1 MVMSQADLLPAS
13 SAIPAKRQ
21 QIVAGARQVF
31 TELGFE
37 RASVDLIASKAGVSK
52 ATIYNHYEDKKAL
65 FVACIV
71 QDAEDLHAVLRNCL
85 GEPAGDVEQALQVVG
100 EKTMRVFLS
109 PPIVA
114 LYRHIIAETG
124 RFPDLGRIIFDR
136 GSNVIHGAIASH
148 LERWDRSGALRIDDA
163 RAAAVQFLALCQSDL
178 VSRAR
183 LAVLQYPVDDEVRDT
198 VKRAVRTFVR
208 AYRA

>member
-1 MVMSQADLLPAS
+1 MSQADLLPAP

-37 RASVDLIASKAGVSK
+37 RASVDLIASRAGVSK
-52 ATIYNHYEDKKAL
+52 ATIYNHYDDKKAL
-65 FVACIV
+65 FVACIA
-71 QDAEDLHAVLRNCL
+71 QDAEDLRAVLRDCL
-85 GEPAGDVEQALQVVG
+85 GEPAGDVEQALQLVG

-114 LYRHIIAETG
+114 LYRQIIAEAG

-148 LERWDRSGALRIDDA
+148 LERWDRSGALRIEDA
-163 RAAAVQFLALCQSDL
+163 RAAAVQFLALCQGDL
-178 VSRAR
+178 VSAR
-183 LAVLQYPVDDEVRDT
+183 GWRCSSTRSTTRCATP
-198 VKRAVRTFVR
+198 
-208 AYRA
+208 

>member
-1 MVMSQADLLPAS
+1 MSQPDPLSTTAVV
-13 SAIPAKRQ
+13 IPAKRQ

-37 RASVDLIASKAGVSK
+37 RASVDLIASRAGVSK

-65 FVACIV
+65 FVACIA
-71 QDAEDLHAVLRNCL
+71 QDAEDLRAGLRGCL
-85 GEPAGDVEQALQVVG
+85 GEPAGDVQEGLQLIG

-114 LYRHIIAETG
+114 LYRHIIAEAG
-124 RFPDLGRIIFDR
+124 RFPDLGRMIFDR
-136 GSNVIHGAIASH
+136 GPSVIHGAIASY
-148 LERWDRSGALRIDDA
+148 LERWDRTGALRIDDP
-163 RAAAVQFLALCQSDL
+163 RAAAVQFLALCQGDL
-178 VSRAR
+178 LSRAR
-183 LAVLQYPVDDEVRDT
+183 LAVLEYPVDDEVRET

>member
-1 MVMSQADLLPAS
+1 MSQPQLHAA
-13 SAIPAKRQ
+13 AARVPAKRQ

-37 RASVDLIASKAGVSK
+37 RASVDLIAARAGVSK

-65 FVACIV
+65 FVACIA
-71 QDAEDLHAVLRNCL
+71 QDAEDLRAGLRACL
-85 GEPAGDVEQALQVVG
+85 GEPAAEVQQALQVIG
-100 EKTMRVFLS
+100 EKILGVFLS

-114 LYRHIIAETG
+114 LYRHITAEAA
-124 RFPDLGRIIFDR
+124 RFPDLGRIVFDR
-136 GSNVIHGAIASH
+136 GPTVIHRAVASY
-148 LERWDRSGALRIDDA
+148 LERWNRSGALRIDDPA
-163 RAAAVQFLALCQSDL
+163 AAAVQFLALCQGDL
-178 VSRAR
+178 LSRAR
-183 LAVLQYPVDDEVRDT
+183 LAVLEYPVDAEVRET